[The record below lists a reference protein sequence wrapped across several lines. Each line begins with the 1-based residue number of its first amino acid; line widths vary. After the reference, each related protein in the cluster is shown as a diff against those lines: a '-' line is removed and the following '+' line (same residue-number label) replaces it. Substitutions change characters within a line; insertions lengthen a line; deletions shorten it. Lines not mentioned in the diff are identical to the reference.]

1 MIQTT
6 ASVLSTDAACQ
17 RFHDSTLAP
26 EGWSTP
32 RNDDDHRGQA
42 ARNQNLYAKRQYIA
56 ILNILYGEEVS
67 LDDLEPYPSRD
78 SPLSRLHSITT
89 SVIETCARAESL
101 GCLAKVSGVLLDLI
115 LENSLLGQ
123 CVAQTP
129 IKFLKLAIKVGSTTL
144 HSMASRHI
152 CADPKLSGRWFDCA
166 AYYNA
171 NRDALEACLVT
182 ITGNGSTA
190 TEKLVEALLDVQLCR
205 THMVMS
211 PSQSLTLT
219 APYGSHSQTIAGSC
233 AECISRTHFAV
244 WLTAELNNYAPNVSD
259 TGLAESESPPETFKV
274 VLELLQHFASSLM
287 PFQIFP
293 PRSNMH
299 KVLAAEIGLPGDPV
313 TEKAIKHH
321 LDVCVKEA
329 GAAIDEAFTMAR
341 TELTEENFPVLGIK
355 KSRNSE
361 SVTLRQVSGETTSSE
376 TQRTVST
383 SSQLSQNS
391 RSTEASSLGDFEPDE
406 QVETKLDGGA
416 HVFVAGEDSYLSCY
430 TEESMVPELQT
441 AKKQFRFAVSETSDD
456 EQDPSSPEA
465 IRRSLEKLFH
475 KDPRWLELYVNIAES
490 WEPTEE
496 ARLLSASF
504 LDELKEPS
512 DQRWSCDPNQFHR
525 CCGEKKGANPRE
537 KHACGKATKQVN
549 YYSQRAR
556 NGLPSSIW

>member
-1 MIQTT
+1 M
-6 ASVLSTDAACQ
+6 
-17 RFHDSTLAP
+17 
-26 EGWSTP
+26 
-32 RNDDDHRGQA
+32 
-42 ARNQNLYAKRQYIA
+42 
-56 ILNILYGEEVS
+56 
-67 LDDLEPYPSRD
+67 DDLEPYLSRD

-101 GCLAKVSGVLLDLI
+101 GCLSKVSGVLLGGLI
-115 LENSLLGQ
+115 LNNSLLGQ

-171 NRDALEACLVT
+171 NRDALEACLAT
-182 ITGNGSTA
+182 ITGNSSTA

-205 THMVMS
+205 THMVMF

-219 APYGSHSQTIAGSC
+219 APYGSHSRTITGSC

-259 TGLAESESPPETFKV
+259 MGLTESESPPETFTV
-274 VLELLQHFASSLM
+274 VLESLQHFASSLM

-299 KVLAAEIGLPGDPV
+299 KILAAEIGLPGDQ
-313 TEKAIKHH
+313 TAAKAIKHH

-329 GAAIDEAFTMAR
+329 GTAIDEAFAVAR

-361 SVTLRQVSGETTSSE
+361 SVTPRQVSGETISSD
-376 TQRTVST
+376 TLRTVST
-383 SSQLSQNS
+383 SSRLSPDS
-391 RSTEASSLGDFEPDE
+391 TCTEASSLDEFESEEPM
-406 QVETKLDGGA
+406 ETKLDGGA
-416 HVFVAGEDSYLSCY
+416 HVFVAGEDSYLSYY
-430 TEESMVPELQT
+430 TEESMKPELQT
-441 AKKQFRFAVSETSDD
+441 AKKQVRFAVPETSDD
-456 EQDPSSPEA
+456 DREPSSPNA
-465 IRRSLEKLFH
+465 IRRSLEELFH
-475 KDPRWLELYVNIAES
+475 KDPRWLELYVDIAEA

-496 ARLLSASF
+496 ARLLSTSF
-504 LDELKEPS
+504 LGEMNEPS
-512 DQRWSCDPNQFHR
+512 NKRWSSDPNEYHR
-525 CCGEKKGANPRE
+525 CCGEKKGSNPRE
-537 KHACGKATKQVN
+537 KHVCGKETKEVK
-549 YYSQRAR
+549 YYSQRTR
-556 NGLPSSIW
+556 TGLPSSIW